1 MYRDNTLI
9 PTETIRLAA
18 LGTLMERDVRYSA
31 LASEIRSF
39 VGGMIGPSLDLLGT
53 SLELLIYE
61 GLVEVVD
68 GDEGEASVTDGC
80 LCITGQGRD
89 AFARL
94 MTSQVRA
101 PVNDVSRLVIA
112 LKLRFLHLLD
122 DAARTEQSDLL
133 VEMCESELARLESL
147 KKRFGEAEL
156 DAWLTLEIDLIERR
170 LAWFRELRQTC

>member
-9 PTETIRLAA
+9 PAETIRLAA
-18 LGTLMERDVRYSA
+18 LGTLMERDVRYGA

-53 SLELLIYE
+53 SLELLTYE
-61 GLVEVVD
+61 GLVEPLD
-68 GDEGEASVTDGC
+68 GEEGEASTTDAC
-80 LCITGQGRD
+80 LRITDQGRE
-89 AFARL
+89 AFAAL

-122 DAARTEQSDLL
+122 NAARAEQSELL
-133 VEMCESELARLESL
+133 VEMCETELARLESL
-147 KKRFGEAEL
+147 KARYREAEL
-156 DAWLTLEIDLIERR
+156 DAWLDLEIDLIKRR
-170 LAWFRELRQTC
+170 LAWFRSLRETC